1 MWICYWE
8 KLLLLCHRGTQNRS
22 DAESEQHRELSALSV
37 HSAETPPPTANCPH
51 FTFSQMF

>member
-22 DAESEQHRELSALSV
+22 DAESEQHSELSALSV
-37 HSAETPPPTANCPH
+37 HSAEIPPPPTP
-51 FTFSQMF
+51 S